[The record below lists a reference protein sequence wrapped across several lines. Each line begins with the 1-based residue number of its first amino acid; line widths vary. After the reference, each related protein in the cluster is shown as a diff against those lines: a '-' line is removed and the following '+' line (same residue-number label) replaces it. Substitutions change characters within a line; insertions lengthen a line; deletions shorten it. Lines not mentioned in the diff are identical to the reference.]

1 MANIFNVDEVELEGQ
16 NLIEAAAGTGKTYS
30 IAVMAVRLI
39 VEKDIPMDK
48 ILMVTFTEKAVAE
61 LQIRVRDFIRT
72 ALKIA
77 EGEIKQEKINDV
89 EGGENLYAIIK
100 ENGIEAQASKR
111 LQKAIR
117 ELDDLQIF
125 TIHGFAHRML
135 NEFAFATDQSFTREL
150 EQDLSVFNADFSKKA
165 IRDCIYPKT
174 KEELAGLLSIPNF
187 AINPELISDFL
198 NQAEQHKIHTK
209 DSFSELYNE
218 LLTSKKPK
226 DRLKELSDNPYL
238 ENFFELLCELKED
251 YNLSKA
257 RERENIFSFDDLLH
271 DLCKAAKENQAELVR
286 IFKDKYKALFVDEFQ
301 DTDVTQYEIFKNLF
315 QEQIVFYIGDPKQSI
330 YSFRNADIHTYFR
343 CKENIDRRKI
353 YTMDT
358 NYRSESGLVNAVNE
372 LFKDENV
379 YKGKNPFYYDIS
391 DTGTNRGID
400 FEGHIKSIEKKP
412 TTQLIINGEEQ
423 DRRFFLVDYESNEQI
438 ANDVFKFLEQG
449 KFHHQKGKVTGAKKI
464 LPNQIAVLARA
475 KDDLFDL
482 KNRLSAKGIPAVI
495 VSEEKIFETSAGDLV
510 FDILRLL
517 QKTEG
522 KEIRKMLLHPVFNLS
537 ATELRQKDL
546 SKIIAEFYD
555 FKSNYKE
562 QKTFRTLKDIYTT
575 LGLRKLAEKNLDNST
590 QFWAN
595 LNQAAEQIQTIVT
608 RDKLSLEELIARRE
622 QGHLGQDDEYQTRI
636 ESDEEAIQLL
646 TIHKSKGLQFDF
658 VFTTNLNLTYKTS
671 VSGFF
676 KYYRDDGYFIDL
688 SMNNIGYYNQ
698 LYLDNVIQENRRLA
712 YVALTRAKYGV
723 FAYDNHSRNSSTHRV
738 FDEIWRNEKNT
749 EKKNEYVKQFTDGD
763 RPFSEIPKKPKYSFP
778 KNKVDKKQSKIG
790 YNLEVIDQSWTRF
803 SFSALSEYQHFER
816 GEKKNENYTDYDQ
829 FTFEQLGSGVHI
841 GTLVHKTLE
850 YIDFKETKNWDEVIQ
865 KTLNRYHSAKSSDAK
880 FIENYKEFVTQH
892 VLNTEISTADDAF
905 MLSTIPAEDKLH
917 EMGFNMNVEQF
928 DLYKIKEILGE
939 ENVHFNENVN
949 KRIHGILNGEI
960 DLVFRRKV
968 NGVDKYYLLD
978 WKTNHL
984 GYSTEDYKDS
994 NLEKAMNV
1002 SGYKL
1007 QGLIYQY
1014 ALDRYLQQRLGQAYD
1029 YEKNFG
1035 GVIYFFVR
1043 GARKGESFGV
1053 YQPKFHKEDLNN
1065 MEKAIQKI

>member
-1 MANIFNVDEVELEGQ
+1 MANIFNVDEVELEGK

-39 VEKDIPMDK
+39 VEKDIPVDK

-61 LQIRVRDFIRT
+61 LQIRVRAFIRT

-77 EGEIKQEKINDV
+77 EGEITPAEKDNF

-100 ENGIEAQASKR
+100 ENGIEAQAKER

-165 IRDCIYPKT
+165 IRDYIYPKT
-174 KEELAGLLSIPNF
+174 KEELGGLLSIPNF
-187 AINPELISDFL
+187 AISPELISDFL

-209 DSFSELYNE
+209 DSFLELYNE
-218 LLTSKKPK
+218 LLTSKTPK
-226 DRLKELSDNPYL
+226 DRLKELSENPYL
-238 ENFFELLCELKED
+238 ENFFELLRDLKD
-251 YNLSKA
+251 KYKLSEA
-257 RERENIFSFDDLLH
+257 RESENVFSFDDLLH

-343 CKENIDRRKI
+343 CKENIDREKI

-358 NYRSESGLVNAVNE
+358 NYRSVSGLVNAVNE

-379 YKGKNPFYYDIS
+379 YKGKNPFYYDAS
-391 DTGTNRGID
+391 DTGADRGID
-400 FEGHIKSIEKKP
+400 FEGHIKSIEKKQ

-438 ANDVFKFLEQG
+438 ANDIHEFLEQG
-449 KFHHQKGKVTGAKKI
+449 EFQDQKGKATGAKKI
-464 LPNQIAVLARA
+464 LPNQIAVLARG
-475 KDDLFDL
+475 KEDLFDL
-482 KNRLSAKGIPAVI
+482 KNRLGAKGIPAVI
-495 VSEEKIFETSAGDLV
+495 ISEEKIFETSAGDLV

-537 ATELRQKDL
+537 ATELRQKDF

-562 QKTFRTLKDIYTT
+562 QKTYRILKDIYTT
-575 LGLRKLAEKNLDNST
+575 LGLRKLAEENLDNST

-608 RDKLSLEELIARRE
+608 RDKLSLEEIIARKE
-622 QGHLGQDDEYQTRI
+622 QDHLGQDDEYQTRI

-658 VFTTNLNLTYKTS
+658 VFTTNLNLTYRTS

-676 KYYRDDGYFIDL
+676 KYYRDGGYFIDL

-698 LYLDNVIQENRRLA
+698 LYLDNIIQENRRLA

-723 FAYDNHSRNSSTHRV
+723 FAYTKTRISKTG
-738 FDEIWRNEKNT
+738 KNT
-749 EKKNEYVKQFTDGD
+749 YHGVMDDIWVNGDNGEKEAFVNPEN
-763 RPFSEIPKKPKYSFP
+763 PFSNPGKTKYKIPSAT
-778 KNKVDKKQSKIG
+778 KNKTIQPKINYLNITDKF
-790 YNLEVIDQSWTRF
+790 WTRF

-816 GEKKNENYTDYDQ
+816 GEERNENYTDYDQ
-829 FTFEQLGSGVHI
+829 FVFEQLGSGVHI

-850 YIDFKETKNWDEVIQ
+850 YIDFKESKTWDEVIQ
-865 KTLNRYHSAKSSDAK
+865 KTLDRYHSAKSNDAK

-892 VLNTEISTADDAF
+892 VLNTEISIGGDAF
-905 MLSTIPAEDKLH
+905 TLSTIPTEDKLH
-917 EMGFNMNVEQF
+917 EMEFNMNVEQF
-928 DLYKIKEILGE
+928 DLYKIREILGE

-968 NGVDKYYLLD
+968 NGLDKYYLLD

-1014 ALDRYLQQRLGQAYD
+1014 ALDKYLQQRLGQNYD

-1053 YQPKFHKEDLNN
+1053 YQPEFYKEDLNN
-1065 MEKAIQKI
+1065 MEKAIQIN